1 MSANPAPRPA
11 SKTKMIWIGADMNRL
26 PAILARDYARNAAW
40 PYVLVALSLTVLT
53 GVAGG
58 MVSAADILGW

>member
-1 MSANPAPRPA
+1 
-11 SKTKMIWIGADMNRL
+11 MIWIGADMNRL